1 MSIHNGHR
9 ERLRQRFR
17 KEGLTNFA
25 PHEVLELLLYYCI
38 PRADTNGIAHRLIQR
53 YKTIGRVLQ
62 ASEKELQM
70 FEGIGENAT
79 FFLSLLN
86 AANRYINVE
95 QATQNC
101 ILNNLREYG
110 QYLKPLFDGLNCE
123 TVYLLCLDAKG
134 MVLGHHKISDGSS
147 VSTAL
152 NVRKIV
158 DIALTSNAASVIL
171 AHNHP
176 GGIPFPSKMDRDATL
191 YLANILQSIEVAF
204 VDHIIFS
211 GEDYLSMMQ
220 CGALSENSYSGM
232 Y

>member
-9 ERLRQRFR
+9 ERLRQRFH
-17 KEGLTNFA
+17 KEGLTNFES
-25 PHEVLELLLYYCI
+25 HEVLELLLYYCI

-53 YKTIGRVLQ
+53 YKTVGRVLQ

-70 FEGIGENAT
+70 FEGIGENAA

-95 QATQNC
+95 QATQDC

-110 QYLKPLFDGLNCE
+110 QYLKPLFDGLSCE
-123 TVYLLCLDAKG
+123 TSYLLCLDAKG
-134 MVLGHHKISDGSS
+134 MVLGHHKISEGSS
-147 VSTAL
+147 VSTIL
-152 NVRKIV
+152 NIRKIV
-158 DIALTSNAASVIL
+158 DISITSNAASVIL

-176 GGIPFPSKMDRDATL
+176 GGIPFPSKMDRDTTL
-191 YLANILQSIEVAF
+191 YLANILQGVEVVL

-220 CGALSENSYSGM
+220 CGALSENAYCSTY
-232 Y
+232 